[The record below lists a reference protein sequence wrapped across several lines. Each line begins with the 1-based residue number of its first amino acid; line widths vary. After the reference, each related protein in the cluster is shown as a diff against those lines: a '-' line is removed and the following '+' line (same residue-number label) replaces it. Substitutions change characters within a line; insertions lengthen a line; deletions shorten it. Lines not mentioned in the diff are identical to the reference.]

1 MGYCFGNTCRAG
13 PTRTW
18 RVMEVT
24 VDARSEIAASL
35 RLPMLSYTQQEL
47 RTANVKCQTMGK
59 NEIKLGL
66 APVNRSRGTH
76 ETQWYEDC

>member
-1 MGYCFGNTCRAG
+1 MGTDKFGNTCRAG

-24 VDARSEIAASL
+24 VDARSEMAASL

-47 RTANVKCQTMGK
+47 RTANVKCQTMRK
-59 NEIKLGL
+59 NQIK
-66 APVNRSRGTH
+66 
-76 ETQWYEDC
+76 